1 MEQKSF
7 IYYGYS
13 HATYRECRD
22 MINSTNRAHAI
33 IMNAWFLVM
42 NLLYVLLSAMN
53 LFGVSQELIGY
64 YAIFS
69 FLAVIYGAVL
79 VIFQSFTLKHSI
91 FFVYVNIAMLGTFGV
106 VVSTLQPY
114 MPAIMYFIMFIF
126 VSLLYIGNMIRML
139 VASIL
144 GTFALLACSFCF
156 KTFSIAYHDLYNAMI
171 VLFLSSGLHYM
182 FQRSRIEQFVL
193 YQRDLQIQKELEIKS
208 SFDSLT
214 ELLNRGRFFS
224 ISEEVLRINE
234 SKNEYMVLCLLDLDG
249 FKQINDKMGHQMGDK
264 VIQITGKIIAECIDE
279 GKLFQTERQTSAWD
293 LEKPLNLAGRLGG
306 DEFIVLIRGKNS
318 REEVI
323 PLLQN
328 MLDRLNA
335 VKFDGFSGIQASFG
349 ATEIKSSERDMDG
362 AYSRADAALYESKRA
377 GKNQIHFS
385 SDNEENGEVQK

>member
-13 HATYRECRD
+13 HATYCECRA

-69 FLAVIYGAVL
+69 FLSVVYGVIL
-79 VIFQSFTLKHSI
+79 VVFPNFTLRHSI
-91 FFVYVNIAMLGTFGV
+91 FFVYVNITMLGIYGV

-139 VASIL
+139 LASII
-144 GTFALLACSFCF
+144 GTLALLACSFYF

-171 VLFLSSGLHYM
+171 VLLLSCGLHYM

-193 YQRDLQIQKELEIKS
+193 YQRDLQIQKELEVKS

-224 ISEEVLRINE
+224 ISEEVLRVTE
-234 SKNEYMVLCLLDLDG
+234 QKNEYMVLCLLDLDG
-249 FKQINDKMGHQMGDK
+249 FKQINDRMGHQMGDK
-264 VIQITGKIIAECIDE
+264 VIQITGKIIADTVDE
-279 GKLFQTERQTSAWD
+279 YNIFRSERQTSSWD
-293 LEKPLNLAGRLGG
+293 LEKPISLAGRLGG
-306 DEFIVLIRGKNS
+306 DEFIVLIRGKKN

-323 PLLQN
+323 PLLQK
-328 MLDRLNA
+328 MLERLNS
-335 VKFDGFSGIQASFG
+335 VKFEGFSGIQASFG
-349 ATEIKSSERDMDG
+349 ATEIKSSESDMDG

-385 SDNEENGEVQK
+385 ELTAKKSGGQE